1 MLVAPRFLFRP
12 SCSSTEKNRDVAV
25 DAAVNTR
32 MEQAAGGNMSA
43 SSMKRLGVA
52 VGLVCVVF
60 LQYNNAGTNTS
71 KRVRMKNIL
80 ITGVAGFIGSHL
92 AEALRQRGDCVTG
105 LDNFNDYY
113 DPAVKRRN
121 VSGLL
126 GSDRFYLEEADICDE
141 AALRV
146 VFETRKP
153 DVVVHLAARAGVRPS
168 LEDPNLYHRVN
179 VIGGQHILDAC
190 RACKPS
196 HLVFASSSSV
206 YGGSTD
212 VPFSETDPVMRPISP
227 YAATK
232 RMNELQA
239 HVYSHLYGINITMVR
254 FFTVYGPRQRPDMA
268 IHKFTRLICEGKP
281 IPMFGNGDTRRD
293 YTYIDDIT
301 HGLLQCVDRPFRYEI
316 FNLGESHTT
325 SLRDLIALIE
335 KYTGRKANIE
345 HKPVQPGDVEI
356 TYANIDH
363 ARALLDYNPRFTMDE
378 GVERFVSWFR
388 EQERDAS

>member
-1 MLVAPRFLFRP
+1 
-12 SCSSTEKNRDVAV
+12 
-25 DAAVNTR
+25 
-32 MEQAAGGNMSA
+32 
-43 SSMKRLGVA
+43 MK
-52 VGLVCVVF
+52 
-60 LQYNNAGTNTS
+60 T
-71 KRVRMKNIL
+71 IL

-92 AEALRQRGDCVTG
+92 AEALVQRGDAVIG

-113 DPAVKRRN
+113 APSIKRN
-121 VSGLL
+121 NLQSLL
-126 GSDRFYLEEADICDE
+126 TSEQFSLVESDICDE
-141 AALRV
+141 PALRQ
-146 VFETRKP
+146 VFETHRP

-190 RACKPS
+190 RDYSPS

-206 YGGSTD
+206 YGGCTE
-212 VPFSETDPVMRPISP
+212 VPFAETNPVMRPISP

-239 HVYSHLYGINITMVR
+239 HVYSHLYGLHVTMLR

-268 IHKFTRLICEGKP
+268 IHKFTKFILEGKS
-281 IPMFGNGDTRRD
+281 IPMFGDGATRRD

-301 HGLLQCVDRPFRYEI
+301 HGLLQCVDRPFHYEI

-325 SLRDLIALIE
+325 SLSELIALIE
-335 KYTGRKANIE
+335 KHTDCTAKIDRK
-345 HKPVQPGDVEI
+345 PLQPGDVEI

-363 ARALLDYNPRFTMDE
+363 ARQLLGYNPQFTMDE
-378 GVERFVSWFR
+378 GVKQFVAWYR
-388 EQERDAS
+388 EATGMR